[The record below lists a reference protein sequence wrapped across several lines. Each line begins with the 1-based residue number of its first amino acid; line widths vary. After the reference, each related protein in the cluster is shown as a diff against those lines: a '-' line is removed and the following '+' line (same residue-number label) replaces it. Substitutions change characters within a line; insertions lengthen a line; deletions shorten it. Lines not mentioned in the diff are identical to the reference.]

1 MVNQDLAQ
9 HKGNKKETVI
19 IQSEVRQ
26 LFQGRTLVVATM
38 HGKESVIGPLLQQS
52 LGVTVAVAAGLNTD
66 AFGTFSGEVE
76 RSVSPIE
83 AARLKCDAAQALTGA
98 SLVVASEGSFG
109 AHPVMGFVAADEE
122 VLLLKDYQ
130 NAWEIK
136 ARVLS
141 TATNFSGSTCT
152 HWEEV
157 QAFAAKVDF
166 PAHGLIIRASAED
179 ATNLHKGINDWGQ
192 LEKSFTHFRNLAGSA
207 YIETDMR
214 AHFNPTR
221 MGVIREATVQLL
233 TVLMKT
239 CPECRTPG
247 FEVKDVIRG
256 LPCSWCAWPTNA
268 PRACRYHCQ
277 KCGHEATEPVP
288 GGKEFEDP
296 QFCDRCNP

>member
-1 MVNQDLAQ
+1 MVSQASAQ
-9 HKGNKKETVI
+9 HKGNNLETVA
-19 IQSEVRQ
+19 IQPEVRQ
-26 LFQGRTLVVATM
+26 LFHGRTLVVATM
-38 HGKESVIGPLLQQS
+38 HGKESVIGPLLHEN
-52 LGVTVAVAAGLNTD
+52 LGANVVTAAGLNTD

-76 RSVSPIE
+76 RAVSPLE
-83 AARLKCDAAQALTGA
+83 AARLKCDAAHSLTGA
-98 SLVVASEGSFG
+98 SLVLASEGSFG
-109 AHPVMGFVAADEE
+109 AHPVMGFIAANEE

-141 TATNFSGSTCT
+141 TATNFSGRTCT

-157 QAFAAKVDF
+157 QAFAAQVDF
-166 PAHGLIIRASAED
+166 PAHGLIVRAGADDSIHI
-179 ATNLHKGINDWGQ
+179 HKGITDWEQ
-192 LEKSFTHFRNLAGSA
+192 LEKSFTHFCSLNGSA

-214 AHFNPTR
+214 AHFNPSR
-221 MGVIREATVQLL
+221 MAVIREVTVQLL

-239 CPECRTPG
+239 CPECGTPG
-247 FEVKDVIRG
+247 FEVKDIIRG

-268 PRACRYHCQ
+268 PRACRYLCQ
-277 KCGHEATEPVP
+277 QCGHEATEPVP